1 MRTSGNGWAGR
12 PRSSL
17 VTASVIAKK
26 RPTSARLPAALL
38 LAGAAVVLLPA
49 VTAPAALALGAAV
62 GLTVGNPHRMQT
74 QRLAGRLLQG
84 CVVGL
89 GFGMSFAAVLNAG
102 AVGLAWTAV
111 VVISA
116 LSLGLVI
123 GRAFGVNREVSL
135 LISSGTG
142 ICGGSAI
149 AAVGSAIRA
158 RGEAMSIALAV
169 VFVLNAVALYAF
181 PALGRLLDL
190 SQQQFAVWA
199 ALAIHDTSSVVGA
212 ASVYGEQALQQATVL
227 KLARA
232 LWILPVALGAAYMAR
247 RGGRDAAAPGAAI
260 VVPWFV
266 LLFVAAAVV
275 RSISPASVLPAL
287 DAIVAVA
294 RLVLPLVLFL
304 IGAGLTRTTLRT
316 VGPLPM
322 AQAALLWII
331 VAAGT
336 LGLVLLMDGV

>member
-1 MRTSGNGWAGR
+1 MT
-12 PRSSL
+12 
-17 VTASVIAKK
+17 T
-26 RPTSARLPAALL
+26 RLPAALL
-38 LAGAAVVLLPA
+38 LAGAAAALLPA
-49 VTAPAALALGAAV
+49 VTAPFALALGAAV
-62 GLTVGNPHRMQT
+62 GLTAGNPHRVRT
-74 QRLAGRLLQG
+74 QRLAGRLLQA

-102 AVGLAWTAV
+102 AIGLAYTAIV
-111 VVISA
+111 VLA
-116 LSLGLVI
+116 ALGLGLAI
-123 GRAFGVNREVSL
+123 GRAFGVNPEVSL

-149 AAVGSAIRA
+149 AAVGSAVRA
-158 RGEAMSIALAV
+158 RGETMSVALAV

-181 PALGRLLDL
+181 PALGRFLEL

-212 ASVYGEQALQQATVL
+212 ASVFGEEALQQATVL

-232 LWILPVALGAAYMAR
+232 LWILPVALGASYLAR
-247 RGGRDAAAPGAAI
+247 RGGRDAGSPAASM

-266 LLFVAAAVV
+266 LLFIAAAIV
-275 RSISPASVLPAL
+275 RSVSPASTLPAL
-287 DAIVAVA
+287 DSIVAAA

-316 VGPLPM
+316 VGPRPM

-336 LGLVLLMDGV
+336 LALVLFADGA